1 MSVLLRKCGDV
12 KQFFERLPIK
22 ILAMGD
28 LLAFPTE
35 EIPLLEGAGHHSLS
49 GVGTE
54 LFAPEVFTLQISVQT
69 TFSNFIEWLG
79 LEGTLKPLDQAA

>member
-12 KQFFERLPIK
+12 EQFFERLPIK

-54 LFAPEVFTLQISVQT
+54 LC
-69 TFSNFIEWLG
+69 
-79 LEGTLKPLDQAA
+79 